1 MKVRRRAGL
10 FSKFFNAVASA
21 SCVVAVGEETGG
33 GQGFSRGLLV
43 RDVSSG
49 EASVCNKLFLSFCLQ
64 SINGT

>member
-49 EASVCNKLFLSFCLQ
+49 EFLPTEHKRDLTSMVKK
-64 SINGT
+64 